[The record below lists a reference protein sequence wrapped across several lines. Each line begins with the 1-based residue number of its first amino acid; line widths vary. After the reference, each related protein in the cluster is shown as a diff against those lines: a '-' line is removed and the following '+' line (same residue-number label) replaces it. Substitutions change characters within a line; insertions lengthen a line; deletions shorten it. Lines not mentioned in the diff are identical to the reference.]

1 MSKRFKIVSDEKEYR
16 WSEKFIPFKELKKAI
31 LQDEKILWV
40 FYPNYGDIHRLRK
53 GRGSD

>member
-1 MSKRFKIVSDEKEYR
+1 MSKKFKIVSDEKEYR